1 MKNTIQKMLLVALIA
16 TANLSAGQTNPQA
29 KPKFKL
35 KVRIATESSGCES
48 GIGICLQPVYHYRT
62 ATVGITEVNGKTHL
76 CIEREN
82 LDPILYDELSMA
94 RSFPIYTDIICDEE
108 TTAKFGYTGQLTF
121 QKGIYTIEIN
131 ENHFIIPI
139 KIKTE

>member
-1 MKNTIQKMLLVALIA
+1 MKNSITKMLFVALIA
-16 TANLSAGQTNPQA
+16 AANLSYGQTNPDA
-29 KPKFKL
+29 KPKFKH

-48 GIGICLQPVYHYRT
+48 GIGICFQRVYDYRT

-76 CIEREN
+76 YIEREN
-82 LDPILYDELSMA
+82 LDPILSDELSMA
-94 RSFPIYTDIICDEE
+94 RSFPIYTDIICDEA

-121 QKGIYTIEIN
+121 LKGIYTIEFN
-131 ENHFIIPI
+131 ENHIIIPI